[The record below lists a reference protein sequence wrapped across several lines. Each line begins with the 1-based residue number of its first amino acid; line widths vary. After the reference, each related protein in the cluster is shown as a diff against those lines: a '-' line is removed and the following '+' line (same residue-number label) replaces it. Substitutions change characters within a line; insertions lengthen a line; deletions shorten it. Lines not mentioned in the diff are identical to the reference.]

1 MKEKLDKLCD
11 DCVEFTN
18 MDSKNCCLVIA
29 GTGGEMGVTA
39 MLGNKKNLF
48 EHLVNAIMDD
58 YENRDGVTLKFLSD
72 VVGCCFEIINEKTE
86 NEPEKENTIIKLP
99 IPKNKYKS

>member
-1 MKEKLDKLCD
+1 MKEKLDKLCN

-18 MDSKNCCLVIA
+18 MDSKNCCWVIA
-29 GTGGEMGVTA
+29 GTEGEMGVTA

-72 VVGCCFEIINEKTE
+72 AIGCCFEIINEKTE
-86 NEPEKENTIIKLP
+86 TKSKSENNIIKLSL
-99 IPKNKYKS
+99 PKNKYKS

>member
-1 MKEKLDKLCD
+1 MNDKLNKLCN
-11 DCVEFTN
+11 DCEEFTN
-18 MDSKNCCLVIA
+18 MDSKNCCLLIA
-29 GTGGEMGVTA
+29 GTESGEGVSA
-39 MLGNKKNLF
+39 LLGSKKQLF
-48 EHLVNAIMDD
+48 EHVVNSIMDD

-86 NEPEKENTIIKLP
+86 KEPEKENTIIKLP